1 MADVA
6 IHQVDSTNRK
16 IVLASEVESKK
27 VFSPM
32 LILALVAF
40 QATSI
45 LYGYDDKVIGP
56 VAAMEQF
63 VSSIAS
69 CDLSQTNWN

>member
-1 MADVA
+1 MADVSV
-6 IHQVDSTNRK
+6 HHVDSTNRK
-16 IVLASEVESKK
+16 IVLASDVESKK

-32 LILALVAF
+32 LMLALVAF

-63 VSSIAS
+63 VSSVANGQ
-69 CDLSQTNWN
+69 LSQAN